1 MLFPK
6 SHNALWLFVLGPIW
20 AARVAP
26 IAPPPAGQGKALQAE
41 LTLQPG
47 QTVTGYLFYP
57 AGEYTSAR
65 TMLID
70 KETEEREGFSVQF

>member
-1 MLFPK
+1 VFLQ
-6 SHNALWLFVLGPIW
+6 SAAG
-20 AARVAP
+20 ARVAP
-26 IAPPPAGQGKALQAE
+26 IAPPPAGQGKALQEE